1 MLMFDTHKRRQR
13 ALLSL
18 AATLAMSSCA
28 SRRVVVVAPA
38 MDAEQRALALE
49 DHTSLEYPLRIVF
62 DWELNEQGVRVS
74 GRGVARIEPPYKAR
88 LDLFLGSGETVLQAA
103 LVNGKM
109 ILPPGMPDD
118 ILPPPDLMWGVL
130 GVFRPEYGIE
140 LLGGDELD
148 GGMTRL
154 RYRYTDGTE
163 LHYGVKDG
171 VLKRLDL
178 IDRGDVVQ
186 WVEVDLEENG
196 RYPVQATYRNLA
208 EFRELKLMRESLTRV
223 EPFAPDIWDPIGRLE
238 F

>member
-62 DWELNEQGVRVS
+62 DWELNEQGVRVF

-118 ILPPPDLMWGVL
+118 ILPPLDLMWGVL

-163 LHYGVKDG
+163 LHYGVQDG
-171 VLKRLDL
+171 GLKRLDL

-208 EFRELKLMRESLTRV
+208 EFRELKLTRESLTRV
-223 EPFAPDIWDPIGRLE
+223 EPFAPDTWDPIGRLE